1 MASSGVGTSN
11 SRRLWPPLG
20 LGRLIVGR
28 SSLLLV
34 DQLGLLEGLQAALD
48 KEECVKVKSP

>member
-48 KEECVKVKSP
+48 KEECVIVKSP